1 MYVDIDTDSLV
12 NGDDVVGIFDL
23 DNTTVSR
30 HTRKMLNEAEKAG
43 RVISVTDDLPKAFVV
58 TTPPG
63 KKTAENRV
71 YLCQLSTGTLRK
83 RSGK

>member
-1 MYVDIDTDSLV
+1 MYLHLGQETVVRERDII
-12 NGDDVVGIFDL
+12 GIFDL

-58 TTPPG
+58 TIPPG

>member
-43 RVISVTDDLPKAFVV
+43 RVISVTDDLPKTFVV

-63 KKTAENRV
+63 KKTAENMV
-71 YLCQLSTGTLRK
+71 YLCQLSTGTLKK
-83 RSGK
+83 RSRK